1 MSQDLNLD
9 HLLTITISTFL
20 FNKKIKMV
28 KKNIKKKQH
37 ISPVYLVTSIF
48 NTLAHLLPNFF
59 LAL

>member
-9 HLLTITISTFL
+9 HLLTTTISTFL
-20 FNKKIKMV
+20 FNKKIKIV
-28 KKNIKKKQH
+28 KKNIKKEQH
-37 ISPVYLVTSIF
+37 INPVYPVTSIF